1 MFTKGNP
8 VDSTFAEGSHPPFDS
23 SNDDLVK
30 AAHAHTEVQVQPV
43 LIKQQA
49 QHTQLAPWTDPT
61 VNFTVSRSRSPFSR
75 FTPHDTLSTYGNLV
89 AEISTPT
96 SLTSTK
102 LGWILFIFFL
112 AFLTF
117 DSTSSTSPTTRGHFG
132 DHDFLSIEFFRTED
146 YDTIDAAQLGPSTF
160 GEFYAR
166 CAEAQGSSSFATG
179 ANTTAVKGTLDMF
192 TSHMDASKGQGGIS
206 AVEDEKTL
214 SGFDTENIPLSAPEE
229 STAYSE

>member
-1 MFTKGNP
+1 MFTKGIP
-8 VDSTFAEGSHPPFDS
+8 LTAHLLRGSHPPSDS
-23 SNDDLVK
+23 LNDDLVT
-30 AAHAHTEVQVQPV
+30 AAHAYTEVQVQPV

-49 QHTQLAPWTDPT
+49 QHAQLAPWIDPT
-61 VNFTVSRSRSPFSR
+61 VNFKGSRSRSQFSR
-75 FTPHDTLSTYGNLV
+75 LTPHDALSTNESLV

-96 SLTSTK
+96 PPTPTK
-102 LGWILFIFFL
+102 LGWNLFIFLFV
-112 AFLTF
+112 FLTF

-132 DHDFLSIEFFRTED
+132 DHDFLSSEFFRTED

-160 GEFYAR
+160 REFYAR
-166 CAEAQGSSSFATG
+166 CAEAQGSPPFATG
-179 ANTTAVKGTLDMF
+179 ANTTAVKGTPDMF

-206 AVEDEKTL
+206 VVEDEKTL